1 MAAFIKTNGEITNV
15 TPKNGTDY
23 KYEELKEFVGGYI
36 EIVPINDHEI
46 MVVNEEGKLNNLPV
60 NYIASLLYKHGTIC
74 GNVLVCD
81 DSEVL

>member
-60 NYIASLLYKHGTIC
+60 NYIAALLYKYDTIC

>member
-46 MVVNEEGKLNNLPV
+46 MVVNEEGKLNNHPV
-60 NYIASLLYKHGTIC
+60 NYIASLLYKYDNIC

>member
-60 NYIASLLYKHGTIC
+60 NHIASLLYKYDIIC

>member
-23 KYEELKEFVGGYI
+23 KYEERKEFVGGYI

-60 NYIASLLYKHGTIC
+60 NYIASLLYKYDTIC

>member
-36 EIVPINDHEI
+36 EIVPINDHKI
-46 MVVNEEGKLNNLPV
+46 MVVNEEEN
-60 NYIASLLYKHGTIC
+60 
-74 GNVLVCD
+74 
-81 DSEVL
+81 

>member
-60 NYIASLLYKHGTIC
+60 NHIASLLYMYDTIC

>member
-60 NYIASLLYKHGTIC
+60 NYIASLLYKYDAIC

>member
-60 NYIASLLYKHGTIC
+60 NHIASLLYKY
-74 GNVLVCD
+74 

>member
-36 EIVPINDHEI
+36 EIVKINDHKI
-46 MVVNEEGKLNNLPV
+46 MVCNEEGKLNNLPV
-60 NYIASLLYKHGTIC
+60 NHIAS
-74 GNVLVCD
+74 
-81 DSEVL
+81 

>member
-1 MAAFIKTNGEITNV
+1 MSAFIKTNGEITNV

-60 NYIASLLYKHGTIC
+60 NHIASLLYKYDTIC
-74 GNVLVCD
+74 SNVLVCD

>member
-36 EIVPINDHEI
+36 EIVPINDHKI
-46 MVVNEEGKLNNLPV
+46 MVINEEGKLNNLPV
-60 NYIASLLYKHGTIC
+60 NHIASLLYKYDTIC